1 MSASNNDAPNNLPTT
16 APRVALITGAAG
28 GIGGATAERFLRD
41 GWAVGL
47 CDMDAARLT
56 EVRAALDP
64 QGDIGS
70 DRLLEVAVDLR
81 AVVGC
86 ERAIRSVVAW
96 AGRLDCVVN
105 AAGVWTEGAS
115 DEVTEDE
122 WDRVLDINLKATFFV
137 CRYAIP
143 ALERVNGCIVN
154 LSSDAGLF
162 GNKGAA
168 VYSASKG
175 GVSLLTRALAVELAE
190 RGVRVNAVCPGDVDT
205 PMIQYQANT
214 FGKGDPA
221 AYLRG
226 LLAHYP
232 QGERAR
238 FIRPTE
244 IAALIAYLV
253 SPEAA
258 PITGACI
265 SIDFGLTAG
274 Y

>member
-1 MSASNNDAPNNLPTT
+1 MSASDEDATKLPAA

-28 GIGGATAERFLRD
+28 GIGGATAERLLRD

-47 CDMDAARLT
+47 CDVNRVRLG
-56 EVRAALDP
+56 EIRAALDP
-64 QGDIGS
+64 HGDLGS
-70 DRLLEVAVDLR
+70 QRLLEIVADLR
-81 AVVGC
+81 AVADC
-86 ERAIRSVVAW
+86 ERAVRSVVEW
-96 AGRLDCVVN
+96 AGRLDWVVN

-115 DEVTEDE
+115 DDVTEDE

-137 CRYAIP
+137 CRYAIS

-175 GVSLLTRALAVELAE
+175 GVSLLTRALAVELAG

-232 QGERAR
+232 QGVRAR
-238 FIRPTE
+238 FIKPDE

>member
-1 MSASNNDAPNNLPTT
+1 MSDDAADRPDA

-28 GIGGATAERFLRD
+28 GIGRATAARLLRD
-41 GWAVGL
+41 GWTLGL
-47 CDMDAARLT
+47 CDVDDARLA
-56 EVRAALDP
+56 EARVALDP
-64 QGDIGS
+64 QGSGA
-70 DRLLEVAVDLR
+70 LLEVAADLR
-81 AVVGC
+81 SAPAC
-86 ERAIRSVVAW
+86 ERAVAAVVAW

-115 DEVTEDE
+115 DDVTEDE
-122 WDRVLDINLKATFFV
+122 WHRVLDINLKATFFI

-143 ALERVNGCIVN
+143 ALERAGGCIVN
-154 LSSDAGLF
+154 LSSDAGLV

-175 GVSLLTRALAVELAE
+175 GVTLLTRALAVELAE

-214 FGKGDPA
+214 FGNGDPA
-221 AYLRG
+221 GYLRG

-238 FIRPTE
+238 FIQPAE

-258 PITGACI
+258 PVTGACI

>member
-1 MSASNNDAPNNLPTT
+1 MGDTSGDDEAIPQDA
-16 APRVALITGAAG
+16 AMRVALITGAAG
-28 GIGGATAERFLRD
+28 GIGWATAERLLRD

-47 CDMDAARLT
+47 CDVDAGRLA
-56 EVRAALDP
+56 ERRIALDP
-64 QGDIGS
+64 HSAYGDGK
-70 DRLLEVAVDLR
+70 LLEIAADLR
-81 AVVGC
+81 
-86 ERAIRSVVAW
+86 VVASCQRAVSAVIDW

-122 WDRVLDINLKATFFV
+122 WDRVLDINLKATFFM

-143 ALERVNGCIVN
+143 ALERTGGCIIN
-154 LSSDAGLF
+154 ISSDAGLF

-168 VYSASKG
+168 VYSTSKG
-175 GVSLLTRALAVELAE
+175 GVVLLTRALAVELAG
-190 RGVRVNAVCPGDVDT
+190 RGIRVNAVCPGDVDT

-221 AYLRG
+221 GYLRG
-226 LLAHYP
+226 LLSHYP

-238 FIRPTE
+238 FIQPSE
-244 IAALIAYLV
+244 IAALIAYLA

-258 PITGACI
+258 PITGASI

>member
-1 MSASNNDAPNNLPTT
+1 MSDETTDTPDA
-16 APRVALITGAAG
+16 AMRVALVTGAAG
-28 GIGGATAERFLRD
+28 GIGRATAEHLLRD
-41 GWAVGL
+41 GWAVAL
-47 CDMDAARLT
+47 CDVDAVRLAET
-56 EVRAALDP
+56 RSTLDP
-64 QGDIGS
+64 QGSYGAG
-70 DRLLEVAVDLR
+70 RLLEIAADLCVVTDCQRVVDATVR
-81 AVVGC
+81 
-86 ERAIRSVVAW
+86 W

-115 DEVTEDE
+115 DAVTEDE

-143 ALERVNGCIVN
+143 ALEQAGGCIVN
-154 LSSDAGLF
+154 LSSDAGLW

-168 VYSASKG
+168 VYCASKG

-205 PMIQYQANT
+205 PMIHYQANT
-214 FGKGDPA
+214 FGKDDPA

-238 FIRPTE
+238 FIRPE
-244 IAALIAYLV
+244 EVAALIAYLV

-258 PITGACI
+258 PVTGACI

>member
-1 MSASNNDAPNNLPTT
+1 MSDESARPLA
-16 APRVALITGAAG
+16 AAARVALITGGAG
-28 GIGGATAERFLRD
+28 GIGLASAERLLRD
-41 GWAVGL
+41 GWVVAL
-47 CDMDAARLT
+47 CDVDAEGLGAARDTLGPF
-56 EVRAALDP
+56 V
-64 QGDIGS
+64 GH
-70 DRLLEVAVDLR
+70 RLLAITADLR
-81 AVVGC
+81 SVAEC
-86 ERAIRSVVAW
+86 ERAVSDAVEW

-115 DEVTEDE
+115 DDVTEDE
-122 WDRVLDINLKATFFV
+122 WDRVLDINLKATFFI

-143 ALERVNGCIVN
+143 ALERTGGCIVN

-190 RGVRVNAVCPGDVDT
+190 RGVRVNAICPGDVDT
-205 PMIQYQANT
+205 PMIRYQANT

-232 QGERAR
+232 QGARAR
-238 FIRPTE
+238 FIQPTE
-244 IAALIAYLV
+244 IAALVAYLA
-253 SPEAA
+253 SAEAA

>member
-1 MSASNNDAPNNLPTT
+1 MSDDAAERSASAS
-16 APRVALITGAAG
+16 RVALITGAAG
-28 GIGGATAERFLRD
+28 GIGRATAERLLRD
-41 GWAVGL
+41 GWVIGL
-47 CDMDAARLT
+47 CDVDAARLA
-56 EVRAALDP
+56 EARAALDP
-64 QGDIGS
+64 HGS
-70 DRLLEVAVDLR
+70 GRLLEVAADLR
-81 AVVGC
+81 VISECQRAVD
-86 ERAIRSVVAW
+86 AIVAW
-96 AGRLDCVVN
+96 AGRLDCVIN

-115 DEVTEDE
+115 DAVTEDE
-122 WDRVLDINLKATFFV
+122 WDRVLDINLKATFFM

-143 ALERVNGCIVN
+143 ALERTGGCIVN

-175 GVSLLTRALAVELAE
+175 GVTLLTRALAVELAE

-221 AYLRG
+221 GYLRG

-258 PITGACI
+258 PVTGACI

>member
-1 MSASNNDAPNNLPTT
+1 MSENSADRPQPVA
-16 APRVALITGAAG
+16 RVALITGGAG
-28 GIGGATAERFLRD
+28 GIGRATAERFLRD
-41 GWAVGL
+41 GWMVGL
-47 CDMDAARLT
+47 CDVDAARLS

-64 QGDIGS
+64 NGDGK
-70 DRLLEVAVDLR
+70 LLEIAADLR
-81 AVVGC
+81 MVAEC
-86 ERAIRSVVAW
+86 ERATHAVVKW

-105 AAGVWTEGAS
+105 AAGVWTEGPS
-115 DEVTEDE
+115 DEATEDE

-137 CRYAIP
+137 CRYTIP
-143 ALERVNGCIVN
+143 ALERTGGLIVN
-154 LSSDAGLF
+154 LSSDAGLM

-168 VYSASKG
+168 IYCASKG
-175 GVSLLTRALAVELAE
+175 GVTLLTRALAVELAE

-205 PMIQYQANT
+205 PMIRYQANT
-214 FGKGDPA
+214 FGKGDPEGYYRA
-221 AYLRG
+221 

-238 FIRPTE
+238 FIRPE
-244 IAALIAYLV
+244 EVAALIAYLA

-265 SIDFGLTAG
+265 SMDFGLTAG